1 MERYPDWFGIRIA
14 PVAPK
19 EKEEPPHT
27 IGLAPH
33 PEGAE

>member
-1 MERYPDWFGIRIA
+1 MEKYPERFGIR
-14 PVAPK
+14 VAPK
-19 EKEEPPHT
+19 EKEEPVRA